1 MWHTLEEM
9 VQRISDAGLEIDGLE
24 EKLAGLL
31 NNGADHGVITFDV
44 PLGTQE
50 QRLSVEFDIYQ
61 DDGKYLVWHH
71 YYLRSPREK
80 GEFEH
85 FVNNGIHSGELE
97 NRFLELDWSGVMT
110 EAHWSAVDGIEAF
123 GAGYSGRNETY
134 QRMIKDVAE
143 GLLCHYLGGRDAER
157 QVIERMPAYR
167 ELFYQP
173 HFYWSEVPL
182 DYAIKKIYE
191 PKLAEWPVSK
201 TSRMNINKMNL
212 ENLQAEMRALKV
224 DEQLIAEMEK
234 EMGRGRPLFE
244 LRAAVLIE
252 RGQMDLTLHFKQSGS
267 SEFYYMNRY
276 ELSMTS
282 AKPLEPGRQYMVLSN
297 EKNDKGE
304 NLYKSFVN
312 AAEAMEYFKSTPGV
326 KELAV
331 GKTPGDKFTLATRD
345 AVKVD
350 YVDKDFKMAYYGTIR
365 TNTFYVDRGKGIN
378 VQQGINL
385 MQGRAIY
392 RDDLVN
398 RGTNEVYKAW
408 NTFELN
414 EAKDKYGNFKVK
426 QYGENYGVDVIK
438 ELASYNIKELED
450 PKKEAEII
458 AQMKDGH
465 RPLVTVRDAEGT
477 EQQLRIEAMPRYGNF
492 NFYRPDGKME
502 KREQFQKQ
510 PIFSTEKGKD
520 QGQEKKTG
528 KGQAQGMSV

>member
-1 MWHTLEEM
+1 M
-9 VQRISDAGLEIDGLE
+9 VQRIGAAGLEIDGLE
-24 EKLAGLL
+24 EKLGGLL
-31 NNGADHGVITFDV
+31 ANGQDHGVLTFDV
-44 PLGTQE
+44 PVGTQE
-50 QRLSVEFDIYQ
+50 QRLNVELDIYQ
-61 DDGKYLVWHH
+61 EDGKYLLWHH
-71 YYLRSPREK
+71 YYLRSPREA
-80 GEFEH
+80 GGFEH
-85 FVNNGIHSGELE
+85 FVNNNIDSAELE
-97 NRFLELDWSGVMT
+97 QRFAKLDWSGGM
-110 EAHWSAVDGIEAF
+110 EEKHWSAIAGIDAF
-123 GAGYSGRNETY
+123 GAGYAGRNEEY
-134 QRMIKDVAE
+134 QRMILAVAE
-143 GLLCHYLGGRDAER
+143 GLLCRYLGGRPAEA
-157 QVIERMPAYR
+157 VVLSATPAYR
-167 ELFYQP
+167 DLLYQP

-182 DYAIKKIYE
+182 EYAIRKIYE
-191 PKLAEWPVSK
+191 PKLGEWPVSK
-201 TSRMNINKMNL
+201 ISNMNINKMNL

-224 DEQLIAEMEK
+224 DEQLITAMEK

-244 LRAAVLIE
+244 LRAAVLID

-276 ELSMTS
+276 EISMTS
-282 AKPLEPGRQYMVLSN
+282 AKPLEAGRQYFAISN
-297 EKNDKGE
+297 EKNEKGE
-304 NLYKSFVN
+304 QVYKSFVN
-312 AAEAMEYFKSTPGV
+312 AAEAMEYFKATPGV

-350 YVDKDFKMAYYGTIR
+350 YVDKDFKLAYYGTIR

-408 NTFELN
+408 NTFEFN
-414 EAKDKYGNFKVK
+414 EAKDKYGNFKIK

-438 ELASYNIKELED
+438 ELGSYNIKELAD

-458 AQMKDGH
+458 AQLKDGH
-465 RPLVTVRDAEGT
+465 RPLVTVKDAEGT

-492 NFYRPDGKME
+492 NFYRADGKME

-510 PIFSTEKGKD
+510 PILATGKGKS
-520 QGQEKKTG
+520 QGQEKKAG
-528 KGQAQGMSV
+528 KGQSQGMSV